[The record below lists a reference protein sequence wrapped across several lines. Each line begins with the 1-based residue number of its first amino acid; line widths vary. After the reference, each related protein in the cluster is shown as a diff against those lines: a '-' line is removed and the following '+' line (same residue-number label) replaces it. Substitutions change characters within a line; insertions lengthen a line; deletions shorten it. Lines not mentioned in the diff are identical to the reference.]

1 MMSMNTRSTTPIV
14 EEVYEDFSSKDN
26 SNIHKLESVVIDN
39 TSVDEPK
46 VYQFMSEHPDVALI
60 IMNNDSQENINNI
73 FNSNEEGV
81 GGNGFGNFSYNSKL
95 NQNGS
100 GSHASM
106 SYSYSSTTTSST
118 SHNGSTSFFSSST
131 TSKTSNGSG
140 EQTHSFFSS
149 SDGNQNASVYYD
161 TYYNAGHGTYKIELP
176 EEEEEEDEEQD
187 INNRRFSFA
196 DTDNG
201 VNVIDL
207 DEIVDLTKDD
217 DDSIEDDGYEIEDDV
232 IMID

>member
-1 MMSMNTRSTTPIV
+1 MSMNTRSTTPIV

-73 FNSNEEGV
+73 FNSNEERV
-81 GGNGFGNFSYNSKL
+81 VGNGVGNFSYNSML
-95 NQNGS
+95 NPNGS

-106 SYSYSSTTTSST
+106 SYSYSSTTT

-131 TSKTSNGSG
+131 TSKTSNGGG

-176 EEEEEEDEEQD
+176 EEEEEEKDTD
-187 INNRRFSFA
+187 NRRFSFA
-196 DTDNG
+196 DTDNWT
-201 VNVIDL
+201 NVIDL

-217 DDSIEDDGYEIEDDV
+217 DESIEHDGYEMEDDV